1 MGCWQSKHHYKH
13 RHEDNTNIVAE
24 EVTPFQDEKEKEKA
38 KTSFRK
44 DTKDLNN
51 SRDEIQSRE
60 KTPSKRS
67 IFDRLS
73 LKKKHPKE
81 IHDSSSKSVSSSCSK
96 EMKIEPTKEEVESWA
111 IPNSG
116 FETMMASEAGRELF
130 GKFLKK
136 EFSSENLT
144 FWIAC
149 EELRKVTETKQFKQ
163 KVEEIFTNFLDAA
176 SPQEV
181 SLDFKVKENVMNMRD
196 QPEPTMFDEAQLKI
210 YTLMHR
216 DSFPRFLGSAFYKN
230 YLSIYDADQAD
241 SKMTDSE
248 IVQQDSQ
255 GMDEGQ
261 VKEEVKVSI
270 GKIVNCESSQDTP
283 AHPFIS
289 IDLDNESIGETK
301 DIGEPDSYPASKLS
315 PPVTKEMSS
324 DSSDSKLSPPV
335 TRDMSSDSPKSFR
348 TVTLDTEYDKLLH
361 LIE

>member
-1 MGCWQSKHHYKH
+1 MGCWQSKQHYKH

-24 EVTPFQDEKEKEKA
+24 EVKPFQDEKEKEKA
-38 KTSFRK
+38 KTSIPRDKK
-44 DTKDLNN
+44 DIDSSK
-51 SRDEIQSRE
+51 DEIQSRE

-81 IHDSSSKSVSSSCSK
+81 IQDSGSKSVSSSCSK
-96 EMKIEPTKEEVESWA
+96 EAKIEPTKEEVESWA

-116 FETMMASEAGRELF
+116 FETMMASESGRELF

-136 EFSSENLT
+136 EFSSENLS

-149 EELRKVTETKQFKQ
+149 EELRKVTEPKHFKQ

-181 SLDFKVKENVMNMRD
+181 SLDFKVKENVMNMRE

-216 DSFPRFLGSAFYKN
+216 DSFPRFLGSTFYKK
-230 YLSIYDADQAD
+230 YLSIYDEDLTD
-241 SKMTDSE
+241 SKVTDSE
-248 IVQQDSQ
+248 IVQQDSEV
-255 GMDEGQ
+255 MDEGQ

-270 GKIVNCESSQDTP
+270 GKVENCESSQDTP

-289 IDLDNESIGETK
+289 IDLDTESIGDTK
-301 DIGEPDSYPASKLS
+301 EVVEPDSY
-315 PPVTKEMSS
+315 
-324 DSSDSKLSPPV
+324 SDSKLSPQV
-335 TRDMSSDSPKSFR
+335 TKEMLSDSPKSFR